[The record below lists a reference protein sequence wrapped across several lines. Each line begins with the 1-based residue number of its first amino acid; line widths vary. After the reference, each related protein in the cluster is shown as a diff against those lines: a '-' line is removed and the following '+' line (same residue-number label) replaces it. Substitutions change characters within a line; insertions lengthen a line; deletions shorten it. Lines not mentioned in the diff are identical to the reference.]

1 MSGLG
6 LLPENEYELL
16 KNLIGR
22 EPTAVEETIF
32 SIMWSEHCSYKSSR
46 KVLKLLPTY
55 ASNVVLGPGEDSG
68 IVHFTGEGED
78 AWCAVIAHESH
89 NHPSQVLPIEGAATG
104 IGGIVRDVY
113 CMGAK
118 VVAVMDPL
126 RFGDP
131 YGEKANRVRYIANGV
146 VKGIADYGNPI
157 GVPNLG
163 GDVYFHS
170 GFDDNCLVNV
180 VAIGIVRKKNIIHS
194 AVPQEARK
202 IPYKFILVGKATDD
216 TGFGGASFASEILD
230 EEETK
235 KGAVQVHDPFLK
247 RVITVAT
254 FKVLEE
260 AREKKIT
267 IGFKDLG
274 AGGLACV
281 TSELAS
287 KGDFGAD
294 IYLDKVPISID
305 NLKPEIIACAET
317 QERYALVVPE
327 SFSRRVLEIYNVEYE
342 LDRVYP
348 GAGASVIGEP
358 REDSLYKVHYKG
370 EVVCSVLAKVITEG
384 IYYERGRRE
393 KPKQVFV
400 EGNKITIEEAIKKV
414 IGHIDVCDREPLY
427 SHYDSTVQGNT
438 ILPAGYGEA
447 GVIKPIDDSDA
458 CLAMTVD
465 SNPRLGEIDAYWAG
479 AGAVFEAMRN
489 VVSVGAVPICI
500 TDCLNF
506 GSPED
511 PEVFDDF
518 CRAVEGIAFA
528 CKSIGRPDTE
538 DEPLPI
544 VSGNVS
550 FYNENA
556 VGRPVPPSPIIACL
570 GKIENYDSIIKLRI
584 NTGNTELIFIYD
596 TENIKKLGGSVYNS
610 VIKAEGGEVPQFE
623 GKDAR
628 SMLNL
633 ILTLQRAGFVTA
645 CKDISDGGLV
655 SALFEMV
662 NSENNDKN
670 LGIYIDIKG
679 ITFDNDEI
687 LFSEAG
693 GFVIG
698 AIKEN
703 IEEILKSAEKSGISA
718 VHLGRVDNS
727 GIYSINRNGKNI
739 TKLNIDELIELY
751 GNPLKEIFSWQVE

>member
-6 LLPENEYELL
+6 LLPQNEYELL
-16 KNLIGR
+16 KKLISR
-22 EPTAVEETIF
+22 EPTTVEETIF

-46 KVLKLLPTY
+46 KILKLLPTS

-68 IVHFTGEGED
+68 IVHFSGEGDD
-78 AWCAVIAHESH
+78 AWCVVIAHESH

-131 YGEKANRVRYIANGV
+131 FGVKANRVKYIANGV
-146 VKGIADYGNPI
+146 VKGIAEYGNPI

-163 GDVYFHS
+163 GDLYFHS
-170 GFDDNCLVNV
+170 DYDDNCIVNV
-180 VAIGIVRKKNIIHS
+180 VAVGVVKKKCIIHS
-194 AVPQEARK
+194 AVPEEARK
-202 IPYKFILVGKATDD
+202 RPYKFILVGKATDD

-230 EEETK
+230 EEEKK

-260 AREKKIT
+260 AEERGIV

-287 KGDFGAD
+287 KGGFGAD
-294 IYLDKVPISID
+294 IYLDRVPISIE
-305 NLKPEIIACAET
+305 NLKPEVIACAET
-317 QERYALVVPE
+317 QERYALVVPDD
-327 SFSRRVLEIYNVEYE
+327 FSERLLEIYNVEYE
-342 LDRVYP
+342 LGRVYP
-348 GAGASVIGEP
+348 GAGASIIGEP
-358 REDSLYKVHYKG
+358 REDGLYNVHYKG
-370 EVVCSVLAKVITEG
+370 KVVCSVPAKVITEG
-384 IYYERGRRE
+384 IYYERERRPR
-393 KPKQVFV
+393 PKQVFV
-400 EGNKITIEEAIKKV
+400 EGRKITIEEAIKKV
-414 IGHIDVCDREPLY
+414 IGHFDVCDRQPLY

-438 ILPAGYGEA
+438 VIPAGYGEA
-447 GVIKPIDDSDA
+447 GVIKPIDGIDA

-465 SNPRLGEIDAYWAG
+465 GNPRVGELDAFWAG
-479 AGAVFEAMRN
+479 AGAVYEAMRN
-489 VVSVGAVPICI
+489 IVSVGATPICI

-511 PEVFDDF
+511 PEVFNDF
-518 CRAVEGIAFA
+518 CKAVEGIAYA
-528 CKSIGRPDTE
+528 CKSIGRLDAE
-538 DEPLPI
+538 GEPLPI

-556 VGRPVPPSPIIACL
+556 LGKPVPPSPIIACL
-570 GKIENYDSIIKLRI
+570 GKIENYNLIIKSKI
-584 NTGNTELIFIYD
+584 EEENTELIFIYD
-596 TENIKKLGGSVYNS
+596 PDNINKLGGSIFHS
-610 VIKAEGGEVPQFE
+610 ITEAKGGEVPHFDSNYA
-623 GKDAR
+623 K

-633 ILTLQRAGFVTA
+633 TLKLEKEGLVVA
-645 CKDISDGGLV
+645 CKDISDGGLAT
-655 SALFEMV
+655 ALFEMV
-662 NSENNDKN
+662 SCENGKD
-670 LGIYIDIKG
+670 LGIHIDIKD
-679 ITFDNDEI
+679 IPFNNEDI
-687 LFSEAG
+687 IFSEAG

-698 AIKEN
+698 VKEDNVEAVLNLSSVFN
-703 IEEILKSAEKSGISA
+703 ISV
-718 VHLGRVDNS
+718 VHIGKTNS
-727 GIYSINRNGKNI
+727 SDIFSLNRDGKNI
-739 TKLNIDELIELY
+739 AILNINEMREIY
-751 GNPLKEIFSWQVE
+751 SKPIKEIFSWQVE